1 METHNSEKETF
12 VRFSVL
18 QRFLHLFTMLGFTG
32 LAITGFS
39 LKFSSQWWACGV
51 AWLVGGAGHLAYIH
65 RFCAVITYVCVMV
78 HVLWLLYFKFVLK
91 GSLTGP
97 QTLFPR
103 GKDLRDLVA
112 HMKYFFGNP
121 KIPEFNRFAYWEKFD
136 YLAIFLGMNTMGLT
150 GLFLWFPEFFS
161 TILPGYFINIA
172 QVLHLYEA
180 IIAVALKFVVHLA
193 SAHLRPEIFPIEK
206 SIFSGR
212 TTKEQMLREHP
223 GEWKAFVEASEQN
236 SPNG

>member
-1 METHNSEKETF
+1 METNHPEKETV

-18 QRFLHLFTMLGFTG
+18 QRLLHLFTMLGFTG

-39 LKFSSQWWACGV
+39 LKFSSQWWAWGF
-51 AWLVGGAGHLAYIH
+51 AWLVGGPGHLVWLH
-65 RFCAVITYVCVMV
+65 RFCAVITYGCVMV

-103 GKDLRDLVA
+103 MQDVRDLVG
-112 HMKYFFGNP
+112 HIKYFFGNP
-121 KIPEFNRFAYWEKFD
+121 KLPEFNRFAYWEKFD

-193 SAHLRPEIFPIEK
+193 SAHLRPEIFPMEK
-206 SIFSGR
+206 SIFNGR
-212 TTKEQMLREHP
+212 TTREKMMREHP
-223 GEWKAFVEASEQN
+223 GEWKTLAAAKGSAVEK
-236 SPNG
+236 P